1 MDNTIVSNEKMHR
14 GQPIRDK
21 VKEEIKNIPRGNAPQ
36 NELRMF
42 YWPLRMNSLGKK
54 SKTPKTREAVLIE
67 AINEVKKTYPDFKPK
82 YDKEFFKT
90 EEDMINP

>member
-1 MDNTIVSNEKMHR
+1 MDNTIVNNEKMHR

-21 VKEEIKNIPRGNAPQ
+21 VKKEIKNIPRGNAPQ

-54 SKTPKTREAVLIE
+54 AKAPKTPEEVLIE
-67 AINEVKKTYPDFKPK
+67 AINAVRKNYPDFIPE
-82 YDKEFFKT
+82 YDKNFFKT
-90 EEDMINP
+90 EGDVINP